1 MLGTIEEISN
11 NIIDVKLTIDIK
23 KTPSLINLYVLIKDN
38 QKSFIGEVIE
48 ANLTHCKINIL
59 GKLEGSNFLYGFDQ
73 KPSFASLVY
82 LLNYDFVQNIV
93 GFKSNYLLMGKSP
106 YYDNVTINADK
117 DNLDGLNFLAGK
129 NVSYVNKKA
138 FEGTLAAHVVD
149 GEVPNIVISIP
160 KLDAYNLG
168 YLFFFFMKAVAMS
181 AYLID
186 VNPFNQPGVEI
197 YKKRM
202 FTLLGKPGYTK

>member
-93 GFKSNYLLMGKSP
+93 GFKENYLLMGKSP
-106 YYDNVTINADK
+106 YYDNVNITADIN
-117 DNLDGLNFLAGK
+117 NFFGSHFAIFGSSGSGK
-129 NVSYVNKKA
+129 SCA
-138 FEGTLAAHVVD
+138 F
-149 GEVPNIVISIP
+149 P
-160 KLDAYNLG
+160 KIIQN
-168 YLFFFFMKAVAMS
+168 
-181 AYLID
+181 
-186 VNPFNQPGVEI
+186 
-197 YKKRM
+197 
-202 FTLLGKPGYTK
+202 

>member
-93 GFKSNYLLMGKSP
+93 GFKENYLLMGKSP
-106 YYDNVTINADK
+106 YYDNVNITAADSEIF
-117 DNLDGLNFLAGK
+117 NRYIIACPT
-129 NVSYVNKKA
+129 YY
-138 FEGTLAAHVVD
+138 AAD
-149 GEVPNIVISIP
+149 ILITAYTDRACNTNIVNSQYII
-160 KLDAYNLG
+160 
-168 YLFFFFMKAVAMS
+168 
-181 AYLID
+181 
-186 VNPFNQPGVEI
+186 
-197 YKKRM
+197 
-202 FTLLGKPGYTK
+202 